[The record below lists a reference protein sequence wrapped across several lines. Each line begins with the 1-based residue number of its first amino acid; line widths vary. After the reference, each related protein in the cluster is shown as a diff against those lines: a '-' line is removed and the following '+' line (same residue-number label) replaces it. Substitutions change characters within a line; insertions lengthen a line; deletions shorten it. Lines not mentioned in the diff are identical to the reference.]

1 MKKNKKKL
9 SKKKSINKKP
19 IRRKSIRKKPIRKKV
34 IKKKPIK
41 KLINQK
47 GFKVKRKL
55 KFIKKNIKNI
65 KKKQRKIP
73 RTSKN
78 AILKIIRFQ
87 DKLKPKFNFNFF
99 ESTKKFIKGF
109 FQKITDTIED
119 YNIIKEEE
127 RKRKKLEEI
136 QSIEKERIERDK
148 QAKADEDLKIKLKE
162 QAIKEDIKIE
172 KEIVKD
178 IKLFLR
184 KEQAIVRREQAD
196 KQKKF
201 LIQLKLDKQIE
212 KFRIREVKELE
223 KLEKIS
229 LKEKREDYSG
239 LQERIERLKAKY
251 RVIRDQKI
259 RERVEALGVKIQE
272 DDDRE
277 TLLQK
282 EKDYT
287 IARQKIELSLESFYR
302 SANSLVFQLNKR
314 HITKHMSIFR
324 CIDRRFETG
333 EIFIKWDESNDDEWL
348 ILIYI
353 KNNLPDEGIVIEDKS
368 NPEKNLFHEFKSNEI
383 FKASDMMVDSLTRLI
398 ARTREKKD

>member
-1 MKKNKKKL
+1 MKKNKKK
-9 SKKKSINKKP
+9 P
-19 IRRKSIRKKPIRKKV
+19 

-41 KLINQK
+41 KK
-47 GFKVKRKL
+47 S
-55 KFIKKNIKNI
+55 I
-65 KKKQRKIP
+65 KKKPIRKKSTKKKSIKKKERKISSA
-73 RTSKN
+73 SKS

-99 ESTKKFIKGF
+99 ETVKKFIKGF
-109 FQKITDTIED
+109 FQKISDSIED
-119 YNIIKEEE
+119 YNVIKEEE
-127 RKRKKLEEI
+127 RRRKKLEEI
-136 QSIEKERIERDK
+136 QRIEKERIESDK

-162 QAIKEDIKIE
+162 QAIKEDIRIE

-184 KEQAIVRREQAD
+184 KEQAIVRREQAE

-229 LKEKREDYSG
+229 LKEKREDYAG
-239 LQERIERLKAKY
+239 LQERIEKLKEKY
-251 RVIRDQKI
+251 RIIRDQKI
-259 RERVEALGVKIQE
+259 RERVEALGVKIQQ

-314 HITKHMSIFR
+314 HITRHMSIFR

-333 EIFIKWDESNDDEWL
+333 EIFIKWDESSDDEWL
-348 ILIYI
+348 LLIYI
-353 KNNLPDEGIVIEDKS
+353 KNNSPDEGIIIEDKS
-368 NPEKNLFHEFKSNEI
+368 NPEKNLSHEFKSNEI

>member
-9 SKKKSINKKP
+9 SKKKA
-19 IRRKSIRKKPIRKKV
+19 IRKKPIRKKV
-34 IKKKPIK
+34 IKKKPIRRKSIRKKPIK

-65 KKKQRKIP
+65 KRKQRKIP

-127 RKRKKLEEI
+127 RKRKKLEKI

-196 KQKKF
+196 KQRKF

-239 LQERIERLKAKY
+239 LQERIEKLKAKY

-368 NPEKNLFHEFKSNEI
+368 NPEKNLSHEFKSNEI

>member
-9 SKKKSINKKP
+9 SKKKSIYKKP

-162 QAIKEDIKIE
+162 QAIKEDIKLE

-239 LQERIERLKAKY
+239 LQERIERLKEKY

-287 IARQKIELSLESFYR
+287 IARQKIELSFESFYR
-302 SANSLVFQLNKR
+302 SASSLVFQLNKR
-314 HITKHMSIFR
+314 HITRHMSIFR

-333 EIFIKWDESNDDEWL
+333 EIFIKWDESNDDDWL
-348 ILIYI
+348 LLIYI
-353 KNNLPDEGIVIEDKS
+353 NNNSLDEGIVIEDKS
-368 NPEKNLFHEFKSNEI
+368 NPEKNLSHEFKSNEI
-383 FKASDMMVDSLTRLI
+383 FKASDMMVDALTQLI
-398 ARTREKKD
+398 ARTRRKN

>member
-9 SKKKSINKKP
+9 SKKKFIN
-19 IRRKSIRKKPIRKKV
+19 KKPIRKKV

-148 QAKADEDLKIKLKE
+148 QAKVDEDLKIKLKE

-172 KEIVKD
+172 KEIAKD

-196 KQKKF
+196 KQRKF

-239 LQERIERLKAKY
+239 LQERIEKLKAKY

-368 NPEKNLFHEFKSNEI
+368 NPEKNLSHEFKSNEI